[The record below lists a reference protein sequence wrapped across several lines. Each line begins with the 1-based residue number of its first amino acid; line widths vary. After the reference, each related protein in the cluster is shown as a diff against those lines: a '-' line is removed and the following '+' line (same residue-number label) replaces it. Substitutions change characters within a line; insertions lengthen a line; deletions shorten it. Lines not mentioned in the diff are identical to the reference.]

1 MGKQK
6 GVHYWKC
13 KCDCGKETI
22 VSQTNLQNGHTK
34 SCGCLQTESGIKN
47 LKLIEGTS
55 ISKLEATNK
64 RLYKTNTSGF
74 NGVYYAKK
82 NRKWIAQISFKRKT
96 YYLGEF
102 DNKQEAIECRKE
114 ANRCLYDSFLEK
126 YYSEAKNKR
135 NYR

>member
-1 MGKQK
+1 MVAVRPLEKRDQSG
-6 GVHYWKC
+6 GVLWEC
-13 KCDCGKETI
+13 KCDCGNVRYASGIQLRKGNI
-22 VSQTNLQNGHTK
+22 I
-34 SCGCLQTESGIKN
+34 QTESGIKN

-102 DNKQEAIECRKE
+102 DNKQEAIE
-114 ANRCLYDSFLEK
+114 
-126 YYSEAKNKR
+126 
-135 NYR
+135 